1 MDVSAPHLR
10 PLAFGPCRPLL
21 LLRLFML
28 LRTLA
33 LSARPPVLALRPAGA
48 SAGSLRSELPLA
60 RPRLDGVE
68 AREDAE
74 LDEEEDLRVAMA
86 ECSLWAPAE
95 STGAGLHWRAGYAFR
110 AVGAACARP

>member
-1 MDVSAPHLR
+1 LR

-28 LRTLA
+28 LRALA

-48 SAGSLRSELPLA
+48 SAGSLRREPLLA

-68 AREDAE
+68 ARGDEE
-74 LDEEEDLRVAMA
+74 LDEEEVLRVAMA
-86 ECSLWAPAE
+86 ECSFV
-95 STGAGLHWRAGYAFR
+95 GAGEKQRRMSPLEAGHAFR